1 MASNIGGTPEAV
13 LHEETGLII
22 KNINDLYSAL
32 QNILSDNKKMEK
44 LGQNAKIRAEK
55 YFLWRNVV
63 KKYLHII
70 DNIDK
75 KNFLKTIL
83 RYKKIWEPYCTVATW
98 YLWRDIDEDI
108 VQY

>member
-1 MASNIGGTPEAV
+1 MLMPTTDESGQRSIEGFGIAYLEAAFYGIPSLASNIGGTPEAV

-32 QNILSDNKKMEK
+32 QNILSDNKKLEK

-55 YFLWRNVV
+55 YFLWSNVI

-75 KNFLKTIL
+75 KN
-83 RYKKIWEPYCTVATW
+83 
-98 YLWRDIDEDI
+98 
-108 VQY
+108 